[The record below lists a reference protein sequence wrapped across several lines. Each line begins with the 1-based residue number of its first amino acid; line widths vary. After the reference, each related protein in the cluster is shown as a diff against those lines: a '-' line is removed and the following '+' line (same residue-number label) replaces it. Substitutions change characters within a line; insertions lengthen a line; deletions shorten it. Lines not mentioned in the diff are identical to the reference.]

1 MNHEYAGY
9 LYGSLLLDHV
19 VSGVLDRCQ
28 QSLHSVLF
36 EIKLILIIRRVLWLF
51 KINIMQHE
59 GCFVFVFFS
68 SSHPVLGQT
77 VLSRLTG
84 F

>member
-36 EIKLILIIRRVLWLF
+36 EIKLILIIRRFLWLF

-59 GCFVFVFFS
+59 GCFFSFS